1 VAHTTLAVMA
11 VPWYALHTGLLSA
24 VSTPRAASASLLT
37 FALLFGGGAWGMR
50 AGGRGE
56 RSPLLLGLSLGAG
69 LYAAL
74 RLIP

>member
-1 VAHTTLAVMA
+1 MA
-11 VPWYALHTGLLSA
+11 VLWFALDSGLLSA
-24 VSTPRAASASLLT
+24 VRTPGAASVSLLT
-37 FALLFGGGAWGMR
+37 LALLFGVGAWGMR

-56 RSPLLLGLSLGAG
+56 RSPLLLGLSLGTG